1 MGESERRGQERG
13 AEPVVGGRGD
23 GRGLPRRDWGELGTG
38 PAVGWGGDGGTRT
51 CGAGGSVGQAPA
63 TAQEEVSSSQT
74 QVWGFIGGSRP
85 HWEGTFSHPN
95 PTAAKDTVGGG
106 GGRGSGPPGAS
117 PHGPAGVPKPPPSS
131 ALAGTGR
138 SLPWL
143 SCTPLTAQPSEG
155 CQQPCTSTSPG
166 KPGTFGKKKIKT
178 VKGTL

>member
-1 MGESERRGQERG
+1 MGESERRGQEERG

-106 GGRGSGPPGAS
+106 GAEAVGHPEHPPMALPGSPNHPPAQLWQALADLCPGSHAPPSQPSRARGAS
-117 PHGPAGVPKPPPSS
+117 SHALPPALGNREL
-131 ALAGTGR
+131 LA
-138 SLPWL
+138 
-143 SCTPLTAQPSEG
+143 
-155 CQQPCTSTSPG
+155 
-166 KPGTFGKKKIKT
+166 KKKSKQ
-178 VKGTL
+178 